1 MPFAEVWADVPTIL
15 RGEPTGLERSTVW
28 VITGETA
35 IMPVVV
41 VHAVMEGRESNVT
54 GRAIGPLVG

>member
-1 MPFAEVWADVPTIL
+1 L